1 MPDARLETGLHR
13 LRARELV
20 TRPPFLTAATDA
32 VAAVA
37 RAMTE
42 RRIGSAVVAA
52 GRTPLGIVTDRDL
65 RSKVVAGGYPPSGP
79 VSGIMSAPLKT
90 IRAEDWAFTA
100 LLEMTRSAIHHL
112 GVIDGEGELLGVIS
126 SNDFLALER
135 GHPASLVKDV
145 DAATSMDGVRA
156 AAERLPVLARGLL
169 RGGLPALEVT
179 QLVAAVHDRTLRRVT
194 QLTEQAL
201 AAEGHARPP
210 VPYAL
215 VVGGSEGRREQ
226 TMVTDQDNGLVYA
239 LGADDGEGTAREYFT
254 RLAEGIAQRLAALGV
269 PPCPGGFMAVNPRW
283 RLDVGR
289 WKERF
294 LEWMERPEDHAL
306 VEASVFFDWR
316 FVAGDE
322 PVASEVW
329 TWACTQAPRYAPL
342 HQGLAREALRRDPPL
357 GLFGRFRVAHH
368 GPHRGRFDVKA
379 LGLFPLVHGMRAY
392 AVQLGLKDTGTSARV
407 AGAVEAGA
415 LAAQEGRDLTHALE
429 TVLRARLDAEV
440 GGVTEGRPPSS
451 QVDPSRLDAIERAAL
466 REAFRTIRLFQQG
479 LAERFRTQLS

>member
-20 TRPPFLTAATDA
+20 TRPPFLTAPTEA

-37 RAMTE
+37 RAMSE
-42 RRIGSAVVAA
+42 RRIGSAVIAT
-52 GRTPLGIVTDRDL
+52 GRTPVGIVTDRDL

-90 IRAEDWAFTA
+90 VRAEDWAFIA
-100 LLEMTRSAIHHL
+100 LREMTRSAIHHL
-112 GVIDGEGELLGVIS
+112 GVVDGEGELLGVIS

-135 GHPASLVKDV
+135 GHPASVVKEV
-145 DAATSMDGVRA
+145 DAATSPDALRVA
-156 AAERLPVLARGLL
+156 AARLPGMVRGLI
-169 RGGLPALEVT
+169 RGGLPAIEVT
-179 QLVAAVHDRTLRRVT
+179 QLVAEVHDRTLRRVV
-194 QLTEQAL
+194 QLAEEGL
-201 AAEGHARPP
+201 ASEGHGRPP

-226 TMVTDQDNGLVYA
+226 TMVTDQDNGLVYTPVA
-239 LGADDGEGTAREYFT
+239 EDVAGAAGEYFT

-269 PPCPGGFMAVNPRW
+269 PPCPGNFMAVNPRW

-294 LEWMERPEDHAL
+294 LEWMERPEGDAL

-316 FVAGDE
+316 FVAGDAA
-322 PVASEVW
+322 VASEVW
-329 TWACTQAPRYAPL
+329 TWACGQAPRYAPF

-357 GLFGRFRVAHH
+357 GLFGRFRVAHR
-368 GPHRGRFDVKA
+368 GPHRGCFDVKA
-379 LGLFPLVHGMRAY
+379 LGLFPLVHGMRTY
-392 AVQLGLKDTGTSARV
+392 AVQLGLKDTGTSARI

-415 LAAQEGRDLTHALE
+415 LPSGEGRNLSHALE
-429 TVLRARLDAEV
+429 TLLHTRLDAEL
-440 GGVTEGRPPSS
+440 GATMEGHPPSS
-451 QVDPSRLDAIERAAL
+451 QVDPSRLDAIDRAAL

-479 LAERFRTQLS
+479 LADRFRTQLS